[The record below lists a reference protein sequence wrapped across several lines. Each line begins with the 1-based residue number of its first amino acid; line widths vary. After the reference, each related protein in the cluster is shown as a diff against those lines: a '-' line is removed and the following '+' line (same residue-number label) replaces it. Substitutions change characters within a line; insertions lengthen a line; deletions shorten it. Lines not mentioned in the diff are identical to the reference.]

1 MNFKKNNGITLITLI
16 ITVII
21 MLILASVFITFGVK
35 NLSDISNNSKKS
47 IDISTIK
54 NAVQIRYI
62 NYHEEHETKTKNFK
76 FELLG
81 IPIADESGNEINS
94 NEKSETSY
102 YKLYPEDL
110 KNLNLEGTFSEN
122 YYIVNYNKNEVFSPS
137 EFKNIFPNLNF

>member
-1 MNFKKNNGITLITLI
+1 MNFKKNNGITLIALI

-35 NLSDISNNSKKS
+35 NLSDISNNSKKN

-62 NYHEEHETKTKNFK
+62 NYLEEQETKTKNFE

-81 IPIADESGNEINS
+81 IPVADENGNEINS

-122 YYIVNYNKNEVFSPS
+122 YYMVNYNKNEVFSPS
-137 EFKNIFPNLNF
+137 EFKNIFPDINF